1 MFRTLYKCS
10 WIQLVNYAILFPGK
24 VDALT
29 TKACIPLFLLLL
41 PRGARL
47 HIWFSWQRKKSTSK
61 DPEKKWCPA

>member
-10 WIQLVNYAILFPGK
+10 WIQPVNYAILFPGK
-24 VDALT
+24 VDDALT

-47 HIWFSWQRKKSTSK
+47 HIWFS
-61 DPEKKWCPA
+61 